1 MEELNNI
8 NETMV
13 NEVTDMV
20 CESDVISGKTGV
32 LKKVGKA
39 AGIVGGI
46 AVTYLVIKKA
56 IVPWFKNRKHK
67 NEEVLVDMPNVDE
80 EYPIEETK

>member
-1 MEELNNI
+1 MEELKNV

-32 LKKVGKA
+32 LKKVGKT

-46 AVTYLVIKKA
+46 AVGYIIVKKLV
-56 IVPWFKNRKHK
+56 VPWFKKRKHK
-67 NEEVLVDMPNVDE
+67 NEDLVEVVDVEE